1 MKPSLAALAIMA
13 LSTSWIGARSVHA
26 EVPMRSDPPI
36 TLSVSTQAQVLAVP
50 DIATLSAGVM
60 TQAPTAQA
68 AMGDNARQMT
78 QVMAALKAAGIADR
92 DIQTAGLNLQPQYDY
107 RNDQPPRLI
116 GYQAVNTLS
125 VTVRKLDRIGATLDA
140 LVGKGVN
147 QISGPTFTVDKPEAL
162 LDKARADAVTKAMA
176 RARLYAQAAGLKV
189 RRVLSI
195 TEGGAMPP
203 PMPIEG
209 VRMRAMAAD
218 AAPTP
223 VSPGQVDLGATV
235 NVTFELME

>member
-1 MKPSLAALAIMA
+1 
-13 LSTSWIGARSVHA
+13 
-26 EVPMRSDPPI
+26 
-36 TLSVSTQAQVLAVP
+36 
-50 DIATLSAGVM
+50 
-60 TQAPTAQA
+60 
-68 AMGDNARQMT
+68 
-78 QVMAALKAAGIADR
+78 
-92 DIQTAGLNLQPQYDY
+92 
-107 RNDQPPRLI
+107 
-116 GYQAVNTLS
+116 
-125 VTVRKLDRIGATLDA
+125 
-140 LVGKGVN
+140 
-147 QISGPTFTVDKPEAL
+147 
-162 LDKARADAVTKAMA
+162 MA

>member
-1 MKPSLAALAIMA
+1 MKPSLAALALMT
-13 LSTSWIGARSVHA
+13 LSTPLIGARAAHA

-223 VSPGQVDLGATV
+223 VSPGQVDLVATV